1 MQVVCSLSHGGEG
14 TSNWLRRSRIFGT
27 VIKALLDAQVRN
39 NLLYLSL
46 HRGVPP
52 LYASGVRYRN
62 EPTGQTF
69 NGQPAEEF
77 ALIPVVLA
85 RKWGDCDDLGP
96 WRVSE
101 LIHAGERAK
110 IRVQW
115 RARRNADGT
124 QGRKYFHIVVRRAD
138 GTIEDPSAK
147 LGMGSGAP
155 GT

>member
-1 MQVVCSLSHGGEG
+1 MQVVCSLAHVSEG

-46 HRGVPP
+46 HRDVPP
-52 LYASGVRYRN
+52 LYASGVRYQN
-62 EPTGQTF
+62 EPVGQTF

-96 WRVSE
+96 WRVAE
-101 LIHAGERAK
+101 LIHAGVPAK

-124 QGRKYFHIVVRRAD
+124 LGRKYFHIVVRH
-138 GTIEDPSAK
+138 GNGEIEDPSAK

>member
-1 MQVVCSLSHGGEG
+1 
-14 TSNWLRRSRIFGT
+14 